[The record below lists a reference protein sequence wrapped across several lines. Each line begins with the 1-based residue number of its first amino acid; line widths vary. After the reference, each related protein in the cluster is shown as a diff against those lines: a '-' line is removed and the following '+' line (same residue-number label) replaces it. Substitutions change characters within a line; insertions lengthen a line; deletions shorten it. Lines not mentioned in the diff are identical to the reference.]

1 MRMAAE
7 RGFTMLVGLE
17 VIDQDGY
24 ARYRAAMTPILERY
38 GGRFGYDFVIAEVLR
53 SEVAEPINRVFTLVF
68 PDRATMAAFFEDPEY
83 RGVRARHFESAVG
96 HVTRIAE
103 F

>member
-1 MRMAAE
+1 MAAE
-7 RGFTMLVGLE
+7 GRHTTLVGLE
-17 VIDQDGY
+17 VVDDEGY
-24 ARYRAAMTPILERY
+24 RRYRAGMTPILERF

-68 PDRATMAAFFEDPEY
+68 PDREVMAAFFADPDY
-83 RGVRARHFESAVG
+83 RRVRAEHFESSVG